1 MRADR
6 NVRRFDDFGRIVIPK
21 QIRIK
26 LFGTKDTDGELM
38 EIFMDGE
45 NIILRKYEENKAD
58 DVCEWKRSGDMA
70 RNPHTFI
77 KYNINQFDGLYAL
90 DTCQYCRKKIKV
102 VE

>member
-45 NIILRKYEENKAD
+45 NIILRKYEEKN
-58 DVCEWKRSGDMA
+58 
-70 RNPHTFI
+70 
-77 KYNINQFDGLYAL
+77 
-90 DTCQYCRKKIKV
+90 